1 MRKIIA
7 IIASVAIIISI
18 LNISAYADTS
28 TGGSE
33 HGGGSS
39 DGSRDRMTSQEYN
52 AAQSYLIDKFCNGE
66 ITYSQFQEQSQAV
79 TDEFL
84 SSIDDPVGSVA
95 ATAAHNTANTFS
107 AISQKIGS
115 IVEKWGDDA
124 RQYVSEWWN
133 GLTQNVP
140 TETVKTP
147 TTDYMGYGAIYTDFV
162 EDNYYWFNGFDYI
175 VVEDLGNGLVRV
187 TGYGN
192 VYLQVQV
199 QNGNVILRE
208 EKELTKPS
216 SRTLTYVNGSFY
228 NNGQLVKLSGDVRY
242 SDGTPFPTGEEFEIS
257 NKKKFDD
264 LSAPDLEEILNDFAE
279 ALEEAS
285 PDLSTIEGLLKAIYA
300 RMGKLDSDNDNELLS
315 AINSN
320 ILKLINADKDNDDKE
335 DNTNEEL
342 VKTLLEIRD
351 ALKEGTLGTSPE
363 AHGHEISGTVYNVIP
378 LDKNFFNKLFHSDV
392 NLKVE
397 YEGKTYYL
405 EDCGCLKIGDKF
417 YNIDVDYSSSLN
429 IDFDFN
435 NSDFDDFNVNFSGGY
450 NSSNVSFGNLENLL
464 PQNSKQRSISLYSSE
479 HEKPFFYKVLTN
491 SQSRKL
497 DKVSDIVKEFVA
509 VGVPY
514 DSIQENLYIYETII
528 FNNNYTPQDLTFTIF
543 GQECTLLSYDNII
556 SSDGIWEGSDYTESI
571 NIVKALTSILISF
584 WWVLSMYKKLSN
596 LV

>member
-1 MRKIIA
+1 
-7 IIASVAIIISI
+7 
-18 LNISAYADTS
+18 
-28 TGGSE
+28 
-33 HGGGSS
+33 
-39 DGSRDRMTSQEYN
+39 
-52 AAQSYLIDKFCNGE
+52 
-66 ITYSQFQEQSQAV
+66 
-79 TDEFL
+79 
-84 SSIDDPVGSVA
+84 
-95 ATAAHNTANTFS
+95 
-107 AISQKIGS
+107 
-115 IVEKWGDDA
+115 
-124 RQYVSEWWN
+124 
-133 GLTQNVP
+133 
-140 TETVKTP
+140 
-147 TTDYMGYGAIYTDFV
+147 
-162 EDNYYWFNGFDYI
+162 
-175 VVEDLGNGLVRV
+175 
-187 TGYGN
+187 
-192 VYLQVQV
+192 
-199 QNGNVILRE
+199 
-208 EKELTKPS
+208 
-216 SRTLTYVNGSFY
+216 
-228 NNGQLVKLSGDVRY
+228 
-242 SDGTPFPTGEEFEIS
+242 
-257 NKKKFDD
+257 
-264 LSAPDLEEILNDFAE
+264 
-279 ALEEAS
+279 
-285 PDLSTIEGLLKAIYA
+285 
-300 RMGKLDSDNDNELLS
+300 MGKLDSDNDNELLS

-335 DNTNEEL
+335 DNTNEDL